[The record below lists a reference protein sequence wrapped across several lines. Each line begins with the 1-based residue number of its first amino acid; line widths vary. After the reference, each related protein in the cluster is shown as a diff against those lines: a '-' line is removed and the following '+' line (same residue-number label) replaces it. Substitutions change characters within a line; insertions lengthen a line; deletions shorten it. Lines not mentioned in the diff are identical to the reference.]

1 MMPSRSVLA
10 WFLFTLTFVPGLVIG
25 ELAGPP
31 PAPKPD
37 VRYVFYL
44 HGVGVEQYPNM
55 AKEDW
60 QGTVRALERKGF
72 VVIAEQRGSNTNVR
86 DYAKKVSDQ
95 AKDLMAK
102 GVPPENITIMGYSK
116 GGLIALSAAAWTQ
129 EPRVNY
135 VILAGCATDRRPELR
150 KAQAA
155 GAPNYKGRMLSIF
168 DAADPEFGSCQP
180 LFDTAGAD
188 VRGSERRIETGLGH
202 QAFASVSVVW
212 FDPTVEFISGAVK

>member
-1 MMPSRSVLA
+1 MMPFRCLTTSFLLPLA
-10 WFLFTLTFVPGLVIG
+10 FVPGLVVG
-25 ELAGPP
+25 QLAAPP
-31 PAPKPD
+31 AAPKPD

-44 HGVGVEQYPNM
+44 HGAGVEQNPTK

-60 QGTVRALERKGF
+60 RGIVRSLGGKGF
-72 VVIAEQRGSNTNVR
+72 VVITEQRGLNTNVR

-129 EPRVNY
+129 EPRINY
-135 VILAGCATDRRPELR
+135 VILAGCGTEKRPEIHQ
-150 KAQAA
+150 AQAA
-155 GAPNYKGRMLSIF
+155 AAPRYKGRMLSIF

-180 LFDTAGAD
+180 LFDAAGAD

-202 QAFASVSVVW
+202 QAFSMASALW
-212 FDPTVEFISGAVK
+212 FDPTVEFIGGGAK